1 MHPHEQDFYERLVKN
16 FNNVERVP
24 KYKTEPSNDFTIN
37 GEAWELKSILGKIK
51 PMTIRNEIYHATDKG
66 KRNIFLDVYNQDIDV
81 EDVIE
86 KAKKHI
92 SIKKNNDKIDSL
104 IVVSG
109 DKFHK
114 IK

>member
-1 MHPHEQDFYERLVKN
+1 MTLLLTLLLFQQYKQHRNLTFLTKERKKFQKGNLNSCSYIDK
-16 FNNVERVP
+16 FGIEEE
-24 KYKTEPSNDFTIN
+24 K
-37 GEAWELKSILGKIK
+37 
-51 PMTIRNEIYHATDKG
+51 IYHATDKG

-81 EDVIE
+81 NDIIE

>member
-1 MHPHEQDFYERLVKN
+1 MYPHEQDFYERLVKN
-16 FNNVERVP
+16 FNNVERIP
-24 KYKTEPSNDFTIN
+24 WGKGKITNDFLIN
-37 GEAWELKSILGKIK
+37 GEAWELKSILGKVK

-66 KRNIFLDVYNQDIDV
+66 KRNIFLDVYNQEIDV
-81 EDVIE
+81 NDVIE